1 MRNIERH
8 RNSERGAGRLK
19 AMVWLGILASAFYVG
34 VKVVPVLLNGYQF
47 QDAMQTT
54 ARLATVTRK
63 SPEDIRK
70 SLLEE
75 AQKNDIPVT
84 PEDIR
89 VTSQGGNVR
98 INAEYSVTVDLNVYQ
113 WTLHFH
119 PTASNNALF

>member
-1 MRNIERH
+1 MRGRDTH
-8 RNSERGAGRLK
+8 RNSELGAGRLK
-19 AMVWLGILASAFYVG
+19 SMVWLGILASAIYVA

-75 AQKNDIPVT
+75 AQKNEIPVA
-84 PEDIR
+84 PEDIK

-98 INAEYSVTVDLNVYQ
+98 INADYSVTVDLSVYQ

-119 PTASNNALF
+119 PAASNNALY